1 MDSMD
6 DDIGGYDCPMPESFR
21 DKIGMTLYLALL
33 FYLCFV
39 GRILFGPLMPEMQ
52 KDLGFSDIQSGYLF
66 LTITCGQLAAAL
78 CAGMISSR
86 INHSGALRLSVWLL
100 GFALL
105 LFLFVES
112 IWTVSFVM
120 AVIGFAGGVHMPSA
134 VPTITA
140 EIQKSDWGRGLAVH
154 QLAPPLSFVSAPLI
168 AATLLEWMTWREV
181 LLVWGGLSLISA
193 LLYSYWGEG
202 GDFPGRPLNFSNFKK
217 LSKIPS
223 FWMLVLLFS
232 MAMAGNAG
240 IFSMLPLFFVKERG
254 FDLGTANLLLGLS
267 QLSGLTMVFVAGML
281 ADRFGL
287 KLMMGAALGG
297 AALLTLAI
305 GVLEGVPLVVA
316 LFLQS
321 AVLTAFFPT
330 GYAAMARVSHPS
342 LRSVTS
348 AVGSSLAFLLGAG
361 GVPLV
366 IGHFATFSTFSAGI
380 IAAGVYMLVGV
391 PFVFLLKLGEYEG
404 APGC

>member
-1 MDSMD
+1 MDE
-6 DDIGGYDCPMPESFR
+6 DIEGYDCPMPESFR
-21 DKIGMTLYLALL
+21 DKVGMTLFLALL
-33 FYLCFV
+33 FYLGFV
-39 GRILFGPLMPEMQ
+39 GRVIFGPLMPEMQ
-52 KDLGFSDIQSGYLF
+52 KDLGFSNIESGYLF
-66 LTITCGQLAAAL
+66 LTITFGQLAAAL
-78 CAGMISSR
+78 CSGMISSR
-86 INHSGALRLSVWLL
+86 INHSGALRLSAWLL

-112 IWTVSFVM
+112 IWSVSLVM
-120 AVIGFAGGVHMPSA
+120 IVIGFAGGLHVPSA

-168 AATLLEWMTWREV
+168 AAILLKWLTWREV
-181 LLVWGGLSLISA
+181 LLVWGALALVSS
-193 LLYSYWGEG
+193 LLYSYRGEG
-202 GDFPGRPLNFSNFKK
+202 GEFPGRPLSLPNLKK
-217 LSKIPS
+217 LFKLPS

-267 QLSGLTMVFVAGML
+267 QLTGLTVVFVAGML

-287 KLMMGAALGG
+287 KVMMGVALGG
-297 AALLTLAI
+297 AAVLTLAI
-305 GVLEGVPLVVA
+305 GVLEGVPLVFV

-348 AVGSSLAFLLGAG
+348 AAGSAIAFLLGAG
-361 GVPLV
+361 GIPLV
-366 IGHFATFSTFSAGI
+366 IGHVATFSTFSVGI
-380 IAAGVYMLVGV
+380 IVTGVYMLIGV
-391 PFVFLLKLGEYEG
+391 PLVFFLKLGEYEG